1 MGLLWGTG
9 SAAVLLA
16 RQFLLW
22 QWIQGAVASTHCI
35 SSPIAWLHS
44 PWRHST
50 FNSSNELLLFRLLTH
65 QIAVW
70 LGFGFA
76 WRTSSERERPG
87 HSDIWAAIALQIVDC
102 CFAIL
107 DSCVGHVSLG
117 NEVHLLRDGY
127 WLVCLD
133 PKVQGAKTWWR
144 NLLRYWCPSVESLGR
159 EPAALPQ
166 MAFYTSSHLGAWVY
180 SYFKLCPFSTL
191 KFFNLSVFSLCSPCF
206 PHLAENT
213 VGRDWYTRDILLLVF
228 SFRLQFL
235 LDDIDFQCKGRS
247 ALEQT
252 CGETE
257 SPRPAVRLQSP
268 CPSDRDWHLCKM
280 MKHAPNAGSFS
291 QWQSVGRKS
300 TDRFSTWGRQMFY
313 EFTFFSSDSEMVFYC
328 ILIQM
333 FRLHIRDNFCLIW
346 LTARNYR
353 FLLEKMERPLHP
365 TLLC

>member
-9 SAAVLLA
+9 SVAVLLA

-35 SSPIAWLHS
+35 SSPIAWLRS
-44 PWRHST
+44 PWHHST
-50 FNSSNELLLFRLLTH
+50 VSSSNELLLFRLLTH

-76 WRTSSERERPG
+76 WRTSSERECPG
-87 HSDIWAAIALQIVDC
+87 HSDIWAAITLQIVDYS
-102 CFAIL
+102 FDIL
-107 DSCVGHVSLG
+107 DSCIGHVSLC

-127 WLVCLD
+127 CLVCLD

-159 EPAALPQ
+159 EPVAIPQ
-166 MAFYTSSHLGAWVY
+166 MAFYTCSHLDAWVY
-180 SYFKLCPFSTL
+180 SYLKLSPLSTL
-191 KFFNLSVFSLCSPCF
+191 KFFNVSVFSPCSPCF

-213 VGRDWYTRDILLLVF
+213 MGRDWYTRDILLLVF
-228 SFRLQFL
+228 SFLLQFL

-257 SPRPAVRLQSP
+257 FPRPAVRLRSP
-268 CPSDRDWHLCKM
+268 CPSDRDWHLCEM
-280 MKHAPNAGSFS
+280 MEHTPNAGSFL
-291 QWQSVGRKS
+291 QWQSVGRKA
-300 TDRFSTWGRQMFY
+300 TDRFSTRGRQTFY
-313 EFTFFSSDSEMVFYC
+313 ELTCFSRPTPKWYFTVF
-328 ILIQM
+328 
-333 FRLHIRDNFCLIW
+333 
-346 LTARNYR
+346 
-353 FLLEKMERPLHP
+353 
-365 TLLC
+365 

>member
-9 SAAVLLA
+9 SVAVLLA

-35 SSPIAWLHS
+35 SSPIAWLRS
-44 PWRHST
+44 PWHHST
-50 FNSSNELLLFRLLTH
+50 VSSSNELLLFRLLTH

-76 WRTSSERERPG
+76 WRTSSERECPG
-87 HSDIWAAIALQIVDC
+87 HSDIWAAITLQIVDYS
-102 CFAIL
+102 FDIL
-107 DSCVGHVSLG
+107 DSCIGHVSLC

-127 WLVCLD
+127 CLVCLD

-159 EPAALPQ
+159 EPVALPQ
-166 MAFYTSSHLGAWVY
+166 MAFYTCSHLDAWVY
-180 SYFKLCPFSTL
+180 SYLKLSPLSTL
-191 KFFNLSVFSLCSPCF
+191 KFFNVSVFSPCSPCF

-213 VGRDWYTRDILLLVF
+213 MGRDWYTRDILLLVF
-228 SFRLQFL
+228 SFLLQFL

-257 SPRPAVRLQSP
+257 FPRPAVRLRFP
-268 CPSDRDWHLCKM
+268 CPSDRDWHLCEM
-280 MKHAPNAGSFS
+280 MEHAPNAGSFL
-291 QWQSVGRKS
+291 QWQSVGRKA
-300 TDRFSTWGRQMFY
+300 TDHFSTRGRQTFY
-313 EFTFFSSDSEMVFYC
+313 ELTCFSRPTPKWYFTVF
-328 ILIQM
+328 
-333 FRLHIRDNFCLIW
+333 
-346 LTARNYR
+346 
-353 FLLEKMERPLHP
+353 
-365 TLLC
+365 

>member
-9 SAAVLLA
+9 SVAVLLA

-35 SSPIAWLHS
+35 SSPIAWLRS
-44 PWRHST
+44 PWHHST
-50 FNSSNELLLFRLLTH
+50 VSSSNELLLFRLLTH

-76 WRTSSERERPG
+76 WRTSSERECPG
-87 HSDIWAAIALQIVDC
+87 HSDIWAAITLQIVDYS
-102 CFAIL
+102 FDIL
-107 DSCVGHVSLG
+107 DSCIGHVSLC

-127 WLVCLD
+127 CLVCLD

-159 EPAALPQ
+159 EPVALPQ
-166 MAFYTSSHLGAWVY
+166 MAFYTCSHLDAWVY
-180 SYFKLCPFSTL
+180 SYLKLSPLSTL
-191 KFFNLSVFSLCSPCF
+191 KFFNVSVFSPCSPCF

-213 VGRDWYTRDILLLVF
+213 MGRDWYTRDILLLVF
-228 SFRLQFL
+228 SFLLQFL

-257 SPRPAVRLQSP
+257 FPRPAVRLRFP
-268 CPSDRDWHLCKM
+268 CPSDRDWHLCEM
-280 MKHAPNAGSFS
+280 MEHAPNAGSFL
-291 QWQSVGRKS
+291 QWQSVGRKA
-300 TDRFSTWGRQMFY
+300 TDRFSTRGRQTFY
-313 EFTFFSSDSEMVFYC
+313 ELTCFSRPTPKWYFTVF
-328 ILIQM
+328 
-333 FRLHIRDNFCLIW
+333 
-346 LTARNYR
+346 
-353 FLLEKMERPLHP
+353 
-365 TLLC
+365 